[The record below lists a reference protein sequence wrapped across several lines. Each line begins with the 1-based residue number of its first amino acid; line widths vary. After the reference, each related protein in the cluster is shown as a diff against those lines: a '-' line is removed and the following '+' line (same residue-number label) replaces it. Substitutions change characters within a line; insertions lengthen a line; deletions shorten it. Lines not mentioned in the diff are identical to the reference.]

1 MVHGVRRCSR
11 PGWKPDRETEREER
25 QDQGVPVP
33 TANSGPNEITSSH
46 GTLWF
51 TEDYGNQIG
60 RIKNNGKI
68 TEFPVPTG
76 GSRPYGIARGP
87 DRNVWFTE
95 YGGGNIGRITPKG
108 VVTEFPV
115 PSGSGLYEI
124 TSGPLASLWFTE
136 WSANKI
142 GRITK
147 GGVITEFDLP
157 AGGGGPYDIVEGPD
171 GNLWYTRADVSGPCG
186 SPDSG
191 NAIGRM
197 TPTGSV
203 VEYPLPNSD
212 SRPFGIAA
220 GRDGNLWFA
229 ECSGNRIGRITPT
242 GTIDEQDIPSADSEP
257 YGIASGPQNSLWF
270 TEYSGNRVG
279 RLPAP

>member
-1 MVHGVRRCSR
+1 MTHRVLWVAALAGMVLMFVVAPAGADLGEPDRVRHSDRSLRPKRDRKCREDALVHGVRRCSL

-60 RIKNNGKI
+60 RIKNNGK
-68 TEFPVPTG
+68 
-76 GSRPYGIARGP
+76 
-87 DRNVWFTE
+87 
-95 YGGGNIGRITPKG
+95 
-108 VVTEFPV
+108 
-115 PSGSGLYEI
+115 
-124 TSGPLASLWFTE
+124 
-136 WSANKI
+136 
-142 GRITK
+142 
-147 GGVITEFDLP
+147 ITEFDLP

-212 SRPFGIAA
+212 SRPLGIAA

-229 ECSGNRIGRITPT
+229 ECSGNRIGRIAPT

-279 RLPAP
+279 RLPALTAKVLKGSRVPRFVPSPVARAGS